1 MRKAAGPAGSA
12 LAGPGARPPGLGVA
26 GGALAG
32 VSAGTCPHGL
42 SLVLPT
48 LPEALGQ
55 GIRLL
60 TEAGVVGET

>member
-1 MRKAAGPAGSA
+1 MAGIST
-12 LAGPGARPPGLGVA
+12 
-26 GGALAG
+26 
-32 VSAGTCPHGL
+32 GTCPYGP

-60 TEAGVVGET
+60 SEVGVIGGT

>member
-12 LAGPGARPPGLGVA
+12 LAGVA